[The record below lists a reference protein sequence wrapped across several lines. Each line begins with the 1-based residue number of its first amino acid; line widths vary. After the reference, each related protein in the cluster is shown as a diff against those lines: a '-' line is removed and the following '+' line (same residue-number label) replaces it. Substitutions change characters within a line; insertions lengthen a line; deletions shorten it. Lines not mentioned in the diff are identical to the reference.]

1 MASADDLVVIGHKV
15 TISKITY
22 KNVIEK
28 SMDKE
33 EGEEKPLEKD
43 VNEKTTDK
51 VEEVSNV
58 GASPF
63 DQYKGH
69 PQVQGNVQDAQDEK
83 EEQLKK
89 KQ

>member
-15 TISKITY
+15 TIAKITY

-28 SMDKE
+28 SMDKGE
-33 EGEEKPLEKD
+33 EEKPLEKD
-43 VNEKTTDK
+43 VTEKTTDK

-69 PQVQGNVQDAQDEK
+69 PQVQGNVQAAQDEK

>member
-15 TISKITY
+15 TIAKITY

-69 PQVQGNVQDAQDEK
+69 PQVQGSVQAAQDEK